1 MSMSLAG
8 ESEDSR
14 LTANEAT
21 KREYIVRYENVTKMY
36 ADKTAAVQNL
46 NLDVARGEF
55 VVLIGPSGCGKTTT
69 LKMANRLIEPT
80 HGHIYIEGNNIQDLN
95 VVELR
100 RQIGYVIQQV
110 GLFPHMTVG
119 QNIALVPALQ
129 RWPKER
135 QKQRV
140 RQLLEMVQ
148 MDPALF
154 ENRYPRELS
163 GGQQQRVGVLRA
175 LAADPDL
182 ILMDEPFGALDPIT
196 REKLQDELKRL
207 QQRVHKTI
215 LFVTHDMDE
224 ALKLADR
231 IVIMDRGQV
240 VQIGTPEEILRH
252 PAGEFVRQFIGSQRM
267 LRGPDDVQVGEVMI
281 PDPVTVQG
289 NVGLNQALNQMRR
302 HRVDSLLVVDD
313 ERRLLGLLTIE
324 TLQRSLLENKSG
336 RVDECMRME
345 LATVHPEETV
355 RVAVQR
361 MAASGRRHLPVVD
374 AEGRLV
380 GLLTRASLV
389 GVLADVLWN
398 VGTDA
403 AAGKTVGEEATA

>member
-80 HGHIYIEGNNIQDLN
+80 HGHIYIEGKSIQDLN

-240 VQIGTPEEILRH
+240 VQIGTPE
-252 PAGEFVRQFIGSQRM
+252 
-267 LRGPDDVQVGEVMI
+267 
-281 PDPVTVQG
+281 
-289 NVGLNQALNQMRR
+289 
-302 HRVDSLLVVDD
+302 
-313 ERRLLGLLTIE
+313 
-324 TLQRSLLENKSG
+324 
-336 RVDECMRME
+336 
-345 LATVHPEETV
+345 
-355 RVAVQR
+355 
-361 MAASGRRHLPVVD
+361 
-374 AEGRLV
+374 
-380 GLLTRASLV
+380 
-389 GVLADVLWN
+389 
-398 VGTDA
+398 
-403 AAGKTVGEEATA
+403 